1 MMQTREE
8 KIKSFKEKKELDAR
22 VKELHDKM
30 KQDHV
35 DEDVKVSCLLKLDK
49 FCSKN
54 LQKLLTFNCS
64 WLCYSIQLNIELL
77 LQREYFI
84 GLLKQWIGNAKES
97 LDSLQGRSYYVIFV
111 YFLKADM
118 NS

>member
-1 MMQTREE
+1 MAGMMQTREE

-35 DEDVKVSCLLKLDK
+35 DEDVKVTCLLKLDK

-54 LQKLLTFNCS
+54 LQKLFDF
-64 WLCYSIQLNIELL
+64 QLLMGML
-77 LQREYFI
+77 F
-84 GLLKQWIGNAKES
+84 
-97 LDSLQGRSYYVIFV
+97 DST
-111 YFLKADM
+111 
-118 NS
+118 

>member
-1 MMQTREE
+1 MYLKLYTCISNKLVCLENQSVNFWYLSRPQGMAGMMQTREE

-35 DEDVKVSCLLKLDK
+35 DEDVKVTCLLKLDK

-54 LQKLLTFNCS
+54 LQKLFDF
-64 WLCYSIQLNIELL
+64 QLLMVML
-77 LQREYFI
+77 F
-84 GLLKQWIGNAKES
+84 
-97 LDSLQGRSYYVIFV
+97 DST
-111 YFLKADM
+111 
-118 NS
+118 

>member
-1 MMQTREE
+1 MYLELFTCISNKLVCLRINQLIFLYLSRPQGMAGMMQTREE

-64 WLCYSIQLNIELL
+64 W
-77 LQREYFI
+77 
-84 GLLKQWIGNAKES
+84 
-97 LDSLQGRSYYVIFV
+97 
-111 YFLKADM
+111 
-118 NS
+118 

>member
-1 MMQTREE
+1 MAGMMQTREE

-35 DEDVKVSCLLKLDK
+35 DEDVKVSSCLLKLDK

-54 LQKLLTFNCS
+54 
-64 WLCYSIQLNIELL
+64 
-77 LQREYFI
+77 
-84 GLLKQWIGNAKES
+84 
-97 LDSLQGRSYYVIFV
+97 
-111 YFLKADM
+111 FLKIIDFQM
-118 NS
+118 LMVMVFDSTKY